1 MQVKTKIKI
10 TDVGK
15 SWQKEGQL
23 KTLIKIPK
31 PTKTWLKIAK
41 QSEMIKCSLTL
52 QLQNNSAVEMKQNLW
67 DLNISIE

>member
-31 PTKTWLKIAK
+31 PTKT
-41 QSEMIKCSLTL
+41 
-52 QLQNNSAVEMKQNLW
+52 
-67 DLNISIE
+67 